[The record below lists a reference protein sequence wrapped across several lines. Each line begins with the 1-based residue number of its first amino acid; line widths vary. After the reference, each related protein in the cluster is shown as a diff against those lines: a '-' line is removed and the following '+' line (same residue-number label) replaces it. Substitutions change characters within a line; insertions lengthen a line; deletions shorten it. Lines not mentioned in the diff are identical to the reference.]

1 MHLSVISFIMLIIV
15 TLIQFNFP
23 YDILEST
30 NALQTN
36 NTNQLSDIVVG
47 QPEQEE
53 ENEDD
58 LASIFNEHEGT
69 KANPGELNLKGT
81 TLTPDLVV
89 KELNNLS
96 SEQIVEYPLQELSSD
111 DLLTT
116 FKLLSD
122 ETLEKVLTNIK
133 PDNLK
138 IIFDKILPFNYES
151 ILKRVNQQTQKY
163 IQDNT
168 NIKVEL
174 Y

>member
-1 MHLSVISFIMLIIV
+1 MHLSVISFIFLIIV
-15 TLIQFNFP
+15 ALIQFNFT

-36 NTNQLSDIVVG
+36 NTNPSSDITVG
-47 QPEQEE
+47 QQEQED
-53 ENEDD
+53 ENEND
-58 LASIFNEHEGT
+58 LAAMFNEPEDT
-69 KANPGELNLKGT
+69 KANPDELNLKGT

-89 KELNNLS
+89 KELNSLN
-96 SEQIVEYPLQELSSD
+96 SEQIAEYPLQELSSD
-111 DLLTT
+111 DILTT

-151 ILKRVNQQTQKY
+151 ILERVNQQTQKY

-168 NIKVEL
+168 DIKVEL